1 MFAMINKG
9 NNMKKAIIGI
19 MPRDKFRQRTLDIA
33 AGKYKP
39 KKGEPKIW
47 FSSMKSLSEVLSDK
61 NMQLLRIIAKEK
73 PESIKELAT
82 ISGRQSSNLSRTLK
96 TFESYGFVKMVS
108 QGSSN
113 AKKPVI
119 QATDFNIQAAVL

>member
-1 MFAMINKG
+1 
-9 NNMKKAIIGI
+9 MKKVTVGI
-19 MPRDKFRQRTLDIA
+19 MSRDKFRQRTLAIA

-39 KKGEPKIW
+39 KSSEPKVW

-61 NMQLLRIIAKEK
+61 NMQLLRTIAQEEPK
-73 PESIKELAT
+73 SIKELAFIT
-82 ISGRQSSNLSRTLK
+82 GRQSSNLSRTLK

-108 QGSSN
+108 LGSSN

-119 QATDFNIQAAVL
+119 QATDFSIQAAVL